1 MSKMKKC
8 KACSKEIATN
18 AKSCPGCGAKNKKPI
33 YKRAWFWA
41 VAVIVVVGT
50 SGGSDT
56 DNSKETNSGNVE
68 SVQEVSQSNSE
79 NAIAENES
87 KDKVE
92 DNVPKEY
99 KSALEKAK
107 SFTDEMNLSKVRLY
121 EMLTSTSDYYDTH
134 FTAEAAQYAVDNVGV
149 DWKESALKRA
159 KLYRKA
165 VSLSTEGIYDE
176 LTAMEYTE
184 EEIQYAID
192 NLDK

>member
-33 YKRAWFWA
+33 YKRVWFWI

-56 DNSKETNSGNVE
+56 DNSKETNSGNAE

-79 NAIAENES
+79 NTIVENES

-92 DNVPKEY
+92 DNVPEEY

-134 FTAEAAQYAVDNVGV
+134 FSAEAAQYAVDNVGV

-192 NLDK
+192 NLD